1 MHHFKK
7 TTTMK
12 YLLLTITFFLTT
24 LFVNGQEEAQK
35 AFSEGVR
42 LLKAEKYGDAEKY
55 FSEAIAKGTTKNGL
69 KMSYVYKAFSF
80 NGQAKYDSAIVCFD
94 RAIEI
99 DSLDPATYI
108 DRAKSYSY
116 KKDYDKAIKDYNKVL
131 ELDSKGKSAEAAFYY
146 LGRIKMLIHKDEEAI
161 KYFDKLLELVPTDYE
176 GYFLRGTAK
185 SNIMDIDGSI
195 KDFDLAIKYNPNY
208 MEAYANRGV
217 QKINKIPTSEKLGK
231 KIDCLEDPCADLLK
245 ANKMGDKSVEDM
257 IYLYCKKCK

>member
-1 MHHFKK
+1 
-7 TTTMK
+7 MK
-12 YLLLTITFFLTT
+12 YLLMTITFLLTT
-24 LFVNGQEEAQK
+24 LVVSGQEEAQK

-42 LLKAEKYGDAEKY
+42 LLKAEKFSEAEKY
-55 FSEAIAKGTTKNGL
+55 FSVAIQKGETKNGL
-69 KMSYVYKAFSF
+69 KMSYVYKAFSL
-80 NGQAKYDSAIVCFD
+80 NGQGKYDSAIVCFD
-94 RAIEI
+94 RAIEL

-116 KKDYDKAIKDYNKVL
+116 NKDYDNAIKDYNKVL
-131 ELDSKGKSAEAAFYY
+131 ELDPKGKSAEAAFYY

-161 KYFDKLLELVPTDYE
+161 KYFDKLLELAPTDYE

-208 MEAYANRGV
+208 IEAYANRGV

-245 ANKMGDKSVEDM
+245 AQKMGDKSVEDM

>member
-1 MHHFKK
+1 M
-7 TTTMK
+7 TTIRNA
-12 YLLLTITFFLTT
+12 LLTITFLMAT
-24 LFVNGQEEAQK
+24 LIASGQEEAQR

-42 LLKAEKYGDAEKY
+42 LLQAEKFSEAEKY
-55 FSEAIAKGTTKNGL
+55 FSEAISKGETSDGL

-99 DSLDPATYI
+99 DSFDPATYI
-108 DRAKSYSY
+108 DRAKSYCWQ
-116 KKDYDKAIKDYNKVL
+116 KDYDNAIKDYNNVL
-131 ELDSKGKSAEAAFYY
+131 KLDSIGKSAEAAFYY
-146 LGRIKMLIHKDEEAI
+146 LGRIKMLNHLDEEAI

-217 QKINKIPTSEKLGK
+217 QKINKIPTSEKVGK
-231 KIDCLEDPCADLLK
+231 KIDCLEDPCSDFLK